1 MKFKNVSIKLLIIL
15 LAFNACVSEPED
27 ELLPSGLLSNESAI
41 KDPRFSD
48 SWGYLCAQTMTTI
61 SNVNNPSDTIKYSNI
76 GMFSYA
82 YFLPTMNSDHFM
94 PEGAGVVKL
103 NNNPLDL
110 GIISYWGT
118 KDSLG
123 VPFYVDFNGVANWSV
138 SGNSNVEAFSTT
150 NNYFPVIHSIYIP
163 SWQSV
168 DVTQPLTITIFGY
181 FSEATNIVIELESES
196 PVEKYVSKTITGASN
211 SVTFSA
217 EELKALKA
225 NYSLG
230 VTLKI
235 NAQYAK
241 ATTSTSK
248 KYYMGNDFY
257 LTHAIYF
264 N

>member
-1 MKFKNVSIKLLIIL
+1 MLIIL
-15 LAFNACVSEPED
+15 FAFNSCISEPED
-27 ELLPSGLLSNESAI
+27 ELLPSGLLSDESAI

-61 SNVNNPSDTIKYSNI
+61 SNVNNPSDSIKYSNI

-82 YFLPTMNSDHFM
+82 YFLPTMNSNHFM
-94 PEGAGVVKL
+94 PEGAGIVKL
-103 NNNPLDL
+103 NNKPLDL
-110 GIISYWGT
+110 TVLSYWGT

-123 VPFYVDFNGVANWSV
+123 VPFYVDFNGIANWLV
-138 SGNSNVEAFSTT
+138 SGNSNVEAFTAT
-150 NNYFPVIHSIYIP
+150 NNYFPIIDLIHIP

-181 FSEATNIVIELESES
+181 FSSATNIVIELESES
-196 PVEKYVSKTITGASN
+196 FAKKYVSKIITGASN
-211 SVTFSA
+211 SVTFSV
-217 EELKALKA
+217 EELKALKI

-235 NAQYAK
+235 NAQYVK
-241 ATTSTSK
+241 ATTGTSK

-264 N
+264 K